1 MYDYQ
6 NELRRVILMI
16 DSKSFYASVEAV
28 RLKLNPLKA
37 ILVVMSTEKNTGSG
51 LVLAASPM
59 AKKLFG
65 ISNVTRARDVPI
77 HDKRLIIEPPKM
89 NLYIQVNQKINRIF
103 QQFTAEEDIQPYSID
118 ESLLDVTDSWQLF
131 GATPYEVA
139 RKIQLAVKK
148 ETGIYLTVGIG
159 DNPLLAKLALDLEAK
174 RNHSLIAEW
183 HYEDVPDKLW
193 PVTQLDDVWS
203 IGHRTAEKLNQKHIH
218 SMYDIAHTNPYRLK
232 QEMGVMGAQLFAF
245 SWGID
250 RAVVRHKYKAK
261 EKSYGN
267 SQVLP
272 RDYFIQAEIEVVI
285 REIAEQVAARLRA
298 HHKATTVISLGIGFS
313 FAAKEGASRGG
324 FGRSMKIDATNA
336 NQQLTKHAIQLFR
349 EEWQHESIRHI
360 SIACSNL
367 VDDSAEQLDMF
378 DTQFINLKK
387 QKLDSTVDEIRK
399 RYGFTSVVKLSS
411 KAKGATAIE
420 RAGLV
425 GGHAGG
431 NAYE

>member
-203 IGHRTAEKLNQKHIH
+203 IGI
-218 SMYDIAHTNPYRLK
+218 
-232 QEMGVMGAQLFAF
+232 
-245 SWGID
+245 
-250 RAVVRHKYKAK
+250 VRQR
-261 EKSYGN
+261 N
-267 SQVLP
+267 
-272 RDYFIQAEIEVVI
+272 
-285 REIAEQVAARLRA
+285 
-298 HHKATTVISLGIGFS
+298 
-313 FAAKEGASRGG
+313 
-324 FGRSMKIDATNA
+324 
-336 NQQLTKHAIQLFR
+336 
-349 EEWQHESIRHI
+349 
-360 SIACSNL
+360 
-367 VDDSAEQLDMF
+367 
-378 DTQFINLKK
+378 
-387 QKLDSTVDEIRK
+387 
-399 RYGFTSVVKLSS
+399 
-411 KAKGATAIE
+411 
-420 RAGLV
+420 
-425 GGHAGG
+425 
-431 NAYE
+431 